1 MRTDKKK
8 FSTRLATALMAGTL
22 AVGMMGTSTFAAT
35 GIQSDKPLT
44 TVTVKKTVL
53 TDGNTYAPNTTF
65 NFTVENGEAGTYD
78 GNTVYKGVTDGL
90 KAGTGAAFSPTK
102 EGMTNVSDSYST
114 TGTLTTDAN
123 KFTRAGVYHYI
134 VEEAANSYE
143 GIQTDSTAYHV
154 YVYVYARTNGSLYV
168 GDVVSTK
175 TPGDK
180 SGKAELEF
188 SNNYGA
194 GQNDSTHDITIKKII
209 NGNQAKK
216 DDTFT
221 VTVTV
226 NGADGEKY
234 KVVVNEGTAEA
245 VTDSLVSG
253 TSKNFTVTN
262 DTTIR
267 VYGLTQSD
275 TVTVTEADN
284 TDGYQASYSK
294 VKSSAGT
301 EYSENTINAGVNVK
315 QDNSKAEVTNTK
327 NAVSPTGIV
336 LNYGPYIL
344 MIALAGSMAVFFL
357 RKKNRKE
364 A

>member
-1 MRTDKKK
+1 MRTGKKN
-8 FSTRLATALMAGTL
+8 FSTKLATALMAGTL
-22 AVGMMGTSTFAAT
+22 AVGMIGTSAFATT
-35 GIQSDKPLT
+35 GIQSEKPLT

-53 TDGNTYAPNTTF
+53 TDGNTYAPKTTF
-65 NFTVENGEAGTYD
+65 NFIVENGEAGTYD

-102 EGMTNVSDSYST
+102 EGMTDVADSYST
-114 TGTLTTDAN
+114 TGTLTTDIS

-134 VEEAANSYE
+134 VKEAANSYE
-143 GIQTDSTAYHV
+143 GIQIDSTTYHV
-154 YVYVYARTNGSLYV
+154 YVYVYAETNGSLYV

-175 TPGDK
+175 IPGDK
-180 SGKAELEF
+180 SGKADLEF

-209 NGNQAKK
+209 TGNQAKK

-221 VTVTV
+221 VTVRV
-226 NGADGEKY
+226 KGADDEKY
-234 KVVVNEGTAEA
+234 KVVVNGTT
-245 VTDSLVSG
+245 TDSLVSG
-253 TSKNFTVTN
+253 ESKNFTVTN
-262 DTTIR
+262 NTTIR
-267 VYGLTQSD
+267 IYGLTKSD

-284 TDGYQASYSK
+284 NDGYQASYSK
-294 VKSSAGT
+294 VKSNAGT

-315 QDNSKAEVTNTK
+315 QDNSQAEVTNTK

-336 LNYGPYIL
+336 LSYGPYIL